1 MVKLIQER
9 MHGVR
14 AVEAGTT
21 VLTKSLLLS
30 AKWPTYAVKKI
41 STAGVSAARAQAAA
55 CLFGLLFP
63 TEYI

>member
-1 MVKLIQER
+1 MESEAL
-9 MHGVR
+9 
-14 AVEAGTT
+14 EAGTT

-30 AKWPTYAVKKI
+30 AKWTTYVVKKI
-41 STAGVSAARAQAAA
+41 STAGVSVVRAQVAI

>member
-1 MVKLIQER
+1 M
-9 MHGVR
+9 
-14 AVEAGTT
+14 T

-30 AKWPTYAVKKI
+30 AKRTTYVVKKI
-41 STAGVSAARAQAAA
+41 STAGGSVLRAHVAV

>member
-1 MVKLIQER
+1 M
-9 MHGVR
+9 
-14 AVEAGTT
+14 EAGTT

-41 STAGVSAARAQAAA
+41 SPAGVSAARAQAAV